1 MCTIY
6 TYAIPGKPLCMSAII
21 FTMEPPLSDIH
32 NLYTKQEGQKKGML
46 RFLSAPGHV
55 TEKHVCIG
63 CKLVACLTGVKRD
76 KGLGEGEKERGIGER
91 VRDACKDFLLFPN
104 S

>member
-6 TYAIPGKPLCMSAII
+6 TYAIPGKPLLMSAII

-46 RFLSAPGHV
+46 
-55 TEKHVCIG
+55 
-63 CKLVACLTGVKRD
+63 
-76 KGLGEGEKERGIGER
+76 
-91 VRDACKDFLLFPN
+91 
-104 S
+104 